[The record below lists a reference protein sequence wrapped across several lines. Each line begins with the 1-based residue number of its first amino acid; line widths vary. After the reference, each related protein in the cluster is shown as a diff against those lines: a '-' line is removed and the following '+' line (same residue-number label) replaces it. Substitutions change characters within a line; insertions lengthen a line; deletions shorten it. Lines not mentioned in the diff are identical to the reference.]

1 MLSEILNPP
10 LDLVFPNNLGNPES
24 AANWLRCSWHPARRR
39 GGVRH
44 LTPHSLRHFSG
55 SFLLDQGE
63 DMGYVQ
69 DHLGHSTIGMT
80 MDVYRHK
87 LKKRNRRAAHKLG
100 KAFFGRN
107 DTIEAHGQST

>member
-1 MLSEILNPP
+1 MHLKCTLLFIPK
-10 LDLVFPNNLGNPES
+10 GNPES
-24 AANWLRCSWHPARRR
+24 ATNWFRRAWHPVRRR
-39 GGVRH
+39 AGIRH
-44 LTPHSLRHFSG
+44 ITPHSLRHFSG

-87 LKKRNRRAAHKLG
+87 LKQRNQGAAEKLG
-100 KAFFGRN
+100 KAFFERS
-107 DTIEAHGQST
+107 DEAEAQVEPT